1 MATVRARRF
10 EYGVTMDR
18 DWEVS
23 SDRGGQAIANDEAWT
38 PEHLLLA
45 GLCRCV
51 MTSLAYHAKR
61 EDVTVTSSASASGTV
76 TLREEDGRFAFV
88 EIAVDAEAWIEPA
101 LPDDA
106 LRELLVKGEHDCFV
120 GASLTVKPAYRW
132 TVNGRPVT

>member
-61 EDVTVTSSASASGTV
+61 QGVTVNSSASASGTV
-76 TLREEDGRFAFV
+76 TLREDDERFAFV
-88 EIAVDAEAWIEPA
+88 EIVVDAEATIEPA
-101 LPDDA
+101 PA
-106 LRELLVKGEHDCFV
+106 ENVLRDLLAKGEHDCFV